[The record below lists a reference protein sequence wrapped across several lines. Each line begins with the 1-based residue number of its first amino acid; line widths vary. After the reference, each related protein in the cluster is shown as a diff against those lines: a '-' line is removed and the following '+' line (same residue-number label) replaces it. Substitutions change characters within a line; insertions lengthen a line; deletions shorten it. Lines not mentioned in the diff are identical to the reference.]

1 MSEKTGVLSRQERL
15 FAKAYAESGNRKEA
29 AEKAGYKGA
38 AMAACRQLAK
48 PHVLA
53 EIARVQ
59 QERLAVVVLPLAVN
73 CVQEI
78 LTNTKAPAGARIQ
91 AAKLVFDR
99 TLGAQDALGGK
110 EPHEMT
116 GSELADAIAKLEA
129 MAASKARP
137 IEDATV
143 VDDTP
148 GGDIFS

>member
-1 MSEKTGVLSRQERL
+1 MPRKNGNMTRQERAIAGA
-15 FAKAYAESGNRKEA
+15 FAETGSQKAA
-29 AEKAGYKGA
+29 AQIAGLSQPGA
-38 AMAACRQLAK
+38 SLALQR
-48 PHVLA
+48 PAVQA
-53 EIARVQ
+53 EILRIQ
-59 QERLAVVVLPLAVN
+59 QERLTNDLLPLAVRA
-73 CVQEI
+73 VEDI
-78 LTNTKAPAGARIQ
+78 LRSDKAPAGARIQ

>member
-1 MSEKTGVLSRQERL
+1 MPRFNGHLTASEKVV
-15 FAKAYAESGNRKEA
+15 AAAYAETGSQQFA
-29 AEKAGYKGA
+29 AHRAGIQQPGASKALQRPA
-38 AMAACRQLAK
+38 VQ
-48 PHVLA
+48 A
-53 EIARVQ
+53 EILRIQ
-59 QERLAVVVLPLAVN
+59 HERLTNDLLPLAVKA
-73 CVQEI
+73 VEDI
-78 LTNTKAPAGARIQ
+78 LRSDKAPAGARIQ

-137 IEDATV
+137 IEDAAV

>member
-1 MSEKTGVLSRQERL
+1 MSKKQDGLNGQERA
-15 FAKAYAESGNRKEA
+15 FAKAYAKSGNRREA
-29 AEKAGYKGA
+29 ALQAGYTA
-38 AMAACRQLAK
+38 PDMAASRNLQR
-48 PHVLA
+48 PRVLE
-53 EIARVQ
+53 EIARLEN
-59 QERLAVVVLPLAVN
+59 ERMTRDLLPAAVN

-148 GGDIFS
+148 GGDIFG

>member
-1 MSEKTGVLSRQERL
+1 MPRKNGRLTNPER
-15 FAKAYAESGNRKEA
+15 AIAAAYADTGSQAFA
-29 AEKAGYKGA
+29 ARAAGVQQPA
-38 AMAACRQLAK
+38 ASRALQRPAVQ
-48 PHVLA
+48 A
-53 EIARVQ
+53 EIMRVQ
-59 QERLAVVVLPLAVN
+59 QERLTNDLLPLAVR
-73 CVQEI
+73 CVEEI
-78 LTNTKAPAGARIQ
+78 LTNAKAPAGARIQ

-143 VDDTP
+143 VDD
-148 GGDIFS
+148 IFG